1 VSVVTGMVGVDPVYR
16 TDNYTIDDAL
26 GWCKRHPTRLR
37 AAMNID
43 GLGSI
48 SVICRKIEE
57 AAPHPGLGLVRVVPI
72 SVNEPIDSP
81 RFYPIYERCEAFR
94 IPVSINVGVPG
105 PRMRVRYQDPML
117 LDDVLIDFPDLTVVA
132 AHMGHPWERLLIRL
146 MRKYERLHLA
156 NSAYLATYLD
166 PAVLR
171 YMDSSIGHDRMIFA
185 SDAPLLDLGRALAAA
200 KELPISEAAMT
211 AFLGGNAARIL
222 RLPDLASDTG
232 ADR

>member
-1 VSVVTGMVGVDPVYR
+1 
-16 TDNYTIDDAL
+16 
-26 GWCKRHPTRLR
+26 
-37 AAMNID
+37 MNID

-57 AAPHPGLGLVRVVPI
+57 AASHPGLGLVRVVPI
-72 SVNEPIDSP
+72 SVNQPIDSA